1 MNSSDSSDSSA
12 QLSGGMVGKRRFV
25 QALAEQAAKRVA
37 RRVVQEMQKLT
48 DCKLSGDDSGLANV
62 WDEICVQAQFDQSEA
77 WEVYE
82 ETGTTIVAGFVS
94 DLSIHEKEALWLQTE
109 AGWDWDY
116 DTRDAN
122 AEVPVVEDQIVDYVW
137 TEYVLVEAG
146 RWTNSRIRAY
156 LERAG
161 SCD

>member
-1 MNSSDSSDSSA
+1 MKTVIGVLVTA
-12 QLSGGMVGKRRFV
+12 VGTLTWV
-25 QALAEQAAKRVA
+25 LAFLNL
-37 RRVVQEMQKLT
+37 M
-48 DCKLSGDDSGLANV
+48 
-62 WDEICVQAQFDQSEA
+62 
-77 WEVYE
+77 YE